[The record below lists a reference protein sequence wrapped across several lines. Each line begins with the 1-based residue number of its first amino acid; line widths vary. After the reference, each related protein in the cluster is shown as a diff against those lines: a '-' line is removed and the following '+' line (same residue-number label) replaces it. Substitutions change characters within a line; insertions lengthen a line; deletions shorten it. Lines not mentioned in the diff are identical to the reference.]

1 MTETHSP
8 SAWVAAIDCFGRY
21 LGFFLIA
28 LVVSVAVGVLLAP
41 QLGATLLLT
50 LQLIAITVAS
60 VQATKAYD
68 IKCAESGVRVSA
80 MALGFRF
87 WVVLA
92 VPWIVLAFV
101 IALVLPDTMAGGY
114 VLVWFA
120 TVCGLARPICALV
133 GAPVGVFLAR

>member
-1 MTETHSP
+1 MTGTHSP
-8 SAWVAAIDCFGRY
+8 SAWVAAIDCFGRH

-60 VQATKAYD
+60 FQATKAYD

-92 VPWIVLAFV
+92 VPWIALAFV
-101 IALVLPDTMAGGY
+101 IALVGAS
-114 VLVWFA
+114 
-120 TVCGLARPICALV
+120 V
-133 GAPVGVFLAR
+133 GAFLAR